1 MFTETT
7 GIVKL
12 ILSILLFPLYF
23 QYDFLY
29 FAWGLDDTT
38 WMMLGKRLF
47 LLLPVLALILACWLT
62 ILCAIT
68 IIVRPN
74 RRQFI
79 ISLLMTWWDLGK
91 SIVSFWGGVFKF
103 AFTFALAVFSL
114 LKVILLGV
122 WSLIQEIIF
131 MPFRFVKNV
140 GQNVVTSEIPWIA
153 VYLTIFWCL
162 VEATIFTYVT
172 TPLVMDTFANLTG
185 EALSI
190 NVIRIPL
197 YVFLLFVVLG
207 SYAVLSTMIE
217 VIKKKNISGILGILV
232 IEFIVMMVE
241 VMFLYREFVDSLV
254 PWLAQYSEGFELGIF
269 WTIAISVFVWF
280 GIRSLSWFLFASH
293 GTPTIMSV
301 IRGEGL
307 KTEKKRAVSKVR
319 LTDISFDFM
328 DRIKKDSQWIEQKGE
343 EVLGAFMLP
352 PLQVVAAALN
362 FLTLLFVGKHLFDLP
377 FKSLDDIKESS
388 TIISAHSFREEVPKN
403 V

>member
-269 WTIAISVFVWF
+269 WTIAISMFV
-280 GIRSLSWFLFASH
+280 
-293 GTPTIMSV
+293 
-301 IRGEGL
+301 
-307 KTEKKRAVSKVR
+307 
-319 LTDISFDFM
+319 
-328 DRIKKDSQWIEQKGE
+328 
-343 EVLGAFMLP
+343 
-352 PLQVVAAALN
+352 
-362 FLTLLFVGKHLFDLP
+362 
-377 FKSLDDIKESS
+377 
-388 TIISAHSFREEVPKN
+388 
-403 V
+403 